1 MKYMSAKEAAAV
13 WNLSERSI
21 QEYCMQGRIGGAV
34 LHRNTWNIPAA
45 SQKPVKNSKETA
57 PSLLLGILRREKE
70 SQFMGGIYHR
80 LQIDMTYHSNRIAE
94 NRLTHEQTQYLF
106 ETKQIYIAD
115 RAVRVD
121 DIVEAVNH
129 FNCIDLVIEQ
139 ASSGVSEQFIKELHR
154 ALKIGTTD
162 AYKDWFFVGN
172 YKSFSNISS
181 PLPSSS
187 PEYVSQKMKELLDTY
202 RTASP
207 KRLEDIL
214 EFYVR
219 FEAIK
224 PFQSGNGRVGR
235 LLMLSECLRNGIVP
249 FILFKDMKPSY
260 HHGLSIWH
268 QERSVLRDICREAQ
282 HHFQSIMEHF
292 SIV

>member
-1 MKYMSAKEAAAV
+1 MKKYKIGIIGCGHIAEKMAATINGMQEAESYAV
-13 WNLSERSI
+13 ASRSI
-21 QEYCMQGRIGGAV
+21 EKAQAFA
-34 LHRNTWNIPAA
+34 TKWNFSKAYGSYEELVTDSEVDLVYIATPHSHHFEHARLCIMNG
-45 SQKPVKNSKETA
+45 KPVLCE
-57 PSLLLGILRREKE
+57 
-70 SQFMGGIYHR
+70 
-80 LQIDMTYHSNRIAE
+80 
-94 NRLTHEQTQYLF
+94 
-106 ETKQIYIAD
+106 
-115 RAVRVD
+115 
-121 DIVEAVNH
+121 
-129 FNCIDLVIEQ
+129 
-139 ASSGVSEQFIKELHR
+139 
-154 ALKIGTTD
+154 
-162 AYKDWFFVGN
+162 
-172 YKSFSNISS
+172 KSFTANARQAEELIRLAEEKNVFITEAIWTRYM
-181 PLPSSS
+181 PLS
-187 PEYVSQKMKELLDTY
+187 VKMKELLDTY